1 MPLEQ
6 LPAELLLQIA
16 LHLPDS
22 STPSHL
28 KNLSL
33 TSQALRPIAQE
44 ALFTTAKLCTCC
56 RCRPKANALIK
67 LLRTTLE
74 RPDLACKVKTL
85 RFQAV
90 RKPVDKLHTEPG
102 FDLADLRDRCILK
115 LEELGFQQTHPW
127 WRSINNSIESSF
139 GGLLLA
145 LLPQLTDVDFC
156 VKDHQ
161 HGTYSGEC
169 ISGLW
174 GGTSPPKSVL
184 HNWKN
189 VNRLTTGDA
198 SMLKCGIQF
207 ESLTALDL
215 CTISIGTVLRLNGPG
230 SLQGAENITDLALTA
245 SIQFADKNLVEKA
258 EIGFCGL
265 FEALACRALK
275 TLRISLVNDG
285 YNIDDEMPELN
296 GGYFLR
302 QLYSVR
308 DTLEALAIT
317 IETTDRIELEWVVDM
332 FHQPQGSLVD
342 FLTLKSLTIP
352 QIFLW
357 SPPPPDERRRWDL
370 PPNLEQLDLWWPTR
384 RVETWMQG
392 LIGYQSGQPS
402 KLPRQFKKLV
412 LTCNEDVGVDAAYF
426 TDDVSETFWDLWN
439 KYDIET
445 EIYDQVGNTRE
456 MLHLKYMQDD
466 DSEDDDVDGDD
477 KRATLILALLKQRSK
492 LDPGGLTVVQLAAE
506 LGMDPRQVQKAVA
519 FLYRADRILAP
530 TGLGD
535 GSRVQIVDTPASLL
549 FLGLMIRGHFPRV
562 GHGGTSVNEQLGD
575 HPCISDFLR
584 GAGSDNEWEDD
595 NGTNDG
601 VPDLDQDPRV
611 RILAGPMIPP
621 LSRVGLITETA
632 VLRWVRQCG
641 PTNRLGITYQEIAT
655 SLGTNYEEI
664 ASRMD
669 SLVQAGHVR
678 AAHDKAYFVS
688 ENDELLREDLS

>member
-1 MPLEQ
+1 MPLDQ

-16 LHLPDS
+16 LYLPDS

-56 RCRPKANALIK
+56 RCRSKANALIK

-102 FDLADLRDRCILK
+102 FDLADLRNQCILK

-198 SMLKCGIQF
+198 AMLKCGIQF

-215 CTISIGTVLRLNGPG
+215 RTISIGTVLRLNGPG
-230 SLQGAENITDLALTA
+230 SLQGAENVTDLTLTA
-245 SIQFADKNLVEKA
+245 SIQFADKNFVEKV
-258 EIGFCGL
+258 EIEFGGL

-308 DTLEALAIT
+308 DTLESLAIT
-317 IETTDRIELEWVVDM
+317 IETTDRNELEWVVDM

-342 FLTLKSLTIP
+342 FSTLKSLTLP
-352 QIFLW
+352 QVFLW
-357 SPPPPDERRRWDL
+357 SSVLPDERRSNL
-370 PPNLEQLDLWWPTR
+370 PPNLEQLDLWWPTQ
-384 RVETWMQG
+384 RVEAWMQG
-392 LIGYQSGQPS
+392 LIGYQSGQS
-402 KLPRQFKKLV
+402 KLPRQFKKLI

-426 TDDVSETFWDLWN
+426 TNDVSETFWDLWN
-439 KYDIET
+439 KFDIET
-445 EIYDQVGNTRE
+445 ETYDQVRNTRE
-456 MLHLKYMQDD
+456 MLHLIYMQDD
-466 DSEDDDVDGDD
+466 DSEADDDDGDD
-477 KRATLILALLKQRSK
+477 KRATLILALLKQRMNT
-492 LDPGGLTVVQLAAE
+492 DPSGLTAVQIAVE
-506 LGMDPRQVQKAVA
+506 LGLGLQQTQKAVA
-519 FLYRADRILAP
+519 NLHRSERILAP
-530 TGLGD
+530 TGLGE
-535 GSRVQIVDTPASLL
+535 GSRVQFFNHPANIL
-549 FLGLMIRGHFPRV
+549 FLGVMIDGTFPRL
-562 GHGGTSVNEQLGD
+562 GYGGTARDEQLRL
-575 HPCISDFLR
+575 HPCIQDFLR
-584 GAGSDNEWEDD
+584 GDGGDDEWEDD
-595 NGTNDG
+595 DGTNDD
-601 VPDLDQDPRV
+601 VPLDEDPRV
-611 RILAGPMIPP
+611 CILAGPVIPP

-641 PTNRLGITYQEIAT
+641 PTNHLGITYQEIAR
-655 SLGTNYEEI
+655 SLGTNYDEVAE
-664 ASRMD
+664 RMD
-669 SLVQAGHVR
+669 SLVQAGYVR
-678 AAHDKAYFVS
+678 AAHDKAYFIC